1 MNADRRRACAAGLAA
16 AAGTLP
22 GCALLARPSPLPLEL
37 IFDDRTARPTQAP
50 VLLVL
55 LPGAHMAP
63 AEMQREGMVDAVRRA
78 GLDADVLIAGVGLEH
93 VYDKSA
99 LRRLESEVF
108 RPFGALGYRRFW
120 LAGISLGGFLAMGY
134 AQQHPGRVEGI
145 TAIAPY
151 LGRQPLLQAISQAGS
166 PRAWAQTTVPR
177 HDDIDDRLWR
187 WLADPPADAPALHLA
202 YGEADRFA
210 PAHRLL
216 AGLLPA
222 TQVQVAAGG
231 HDWQPW
237 RTLWARWLAAAP
249 LPRKAA

>member
-1 MNADRRRACAAGLAA
+1 MNADRRRACTAGLATA
-16 AAGTLP
+16 AAALP
-22 GCALLARPSPLPLEL
+22 GCALLAWPSPLPLEL
-37 IFDDRTARPTQAP
+37 IYDDRSARPTRAP

-78 GLDADVLIAGVGLEH
+78 RLDADVLIAGVGLEH

-108 RPFGALGYRRFW
+108 EPFGALGYRRFW

-151 LGRQPLLQAISQAGS
+151 LGRQPLVQAIAQAGS
-166 PRAWAQTTVPR
+166 ARAWARSTVPR
-177 HDDIDDRLWR
+177 DDDIDDRLWR
-187 WLADPPADAPALHLA
+187 WLAAPPAGAPALHLA
-202 YGEADRFA
+202 YGESDRFA

-222 TQVQVAAGG
+222 TQVQVAPGG
-231 HDWQPW
+231 HDWPPW

-249 LPRKAA
+249 LPRNAA

>member
-1 MNADRRRACAAGLAA
+1 MNAGRRRACTAGVAA
-16 AAGTLP
+16 AAGALP

-37 IFDDRTARPTQAP
+37 IYDDRNSRRTQAP

-63 AEMQREGMVDAVRRA
+63 AEMQREGMVGAVRRA

-99 LRRLESEVF
+99 LTRLESEVF
-108 RPFGALGYRRFW
+108 GPFSALGYRRLW

-151 LGRQPLLQAISQAGS
+151 LGRQPVLQAIAQAGS
-166 PRAWAQTTVPR
+166 PRAWARSTAPR
-177 HDDIDDRLWR
+177 NDDIDDRIWR
-187 WLADPPADAPALHLA
+187 WLAEPPVGAPALHLA
-202 YGEADRFA
+202 YGESDRFA

-222 TQVQVAAGG
+222 SQVQVAPGG
-231 HDWQPW
+231 HDWPPW

-249 LPRKAA
+249 LPRSAT